1 MLNTVISTNIQNNL
15 ISLCIIMD
23 VDKFLQKLSIENMSL
38 LLDSYTLKNVSELE
52 LFEASR
58 QWLLKQSE
66 RFDF

>member
-23 VDKFLQKLSIENMSL
+23 IDKFSQKLSIENMSL

>member
-1 MLNTVISTNIQNNL
+1 MYSYR
-15 ISLCIIMD
+15 CR
-23 VDKFLQKLSIENMSL
+23 KFSQKLSIENMSL

-66 RFDF
+66 RFDFERFIL